1 MAIGHPRRGPKFCL
15 VMDCGLGRSREGLSG
30 GRQRGHKDKAKKTHA
45 SEKALAHYKP
55 PIWLYPRKSPV
66 AMPWR
71 AWAGYIL
78 KNSSP
83 EMKTRELARS
93 ILTDL
98 HFWLPAAVLA
108 LGAGLLFLIAR
119 A

>member
-1 MAIGHPRRGPKFCL
+1 
-15 VMDCGLGRSREGLSG
+15 
-30 GRQRGHKDKAKKTHA
+30 
-45 SEKALAHYKP
+45 
-55 PIWLYPRKSPV
+55 
-66 AMPWR
+66 MPWR